1 LIYARA
7 SNHGLF
13 TLSCHRAGCLYSP
26 NDSLT
31 LDIHHLVLIRK
42 EDNLTTNA
50 VSLAGTPAAS
60 PLGYFSWTFG
70 QGARDPYYII
80 VIIYIFYPYFSNTVV
95 GDPVQGQA
103 LIGYI
108 TAAAGLLLA
117 VAAPFLGAIAD
128 KDGRRKPW
136 ILGTVAIMSIGA
148 FCLWFIQPHGQGLS
162 LGLSLLILFV
172 IKICFTV
179 SEVFHN
185 AMLPSLAPA
194 NRVGLVSGLAYSLGN
209 VGGLVLMLF
218 VLLAFSLPGTQ
229 AWAFLPD
236 SPLFGIDQS
245 AHEHNRIVG
254 PIAGLWMLLFT
265 LPVLLFTP
273 DGKAS
278 PFPLWQVAKEGVQDV
293 IQTLKHVRHYSN
305 IARYLLARMFFID
318 GMVGVLTFGGVYASG
333 TFGWDTTTLL
343 IFGLCSSASAMIG
356 AYLGGRLDDK
366 VGSIRALQI
375 AISTSA
381 VVLLTLVSVQPD
393 TILYF
398 IEVGSEPVWDSPYFA
413 TLPEIFYFATNQI
426 FAMFFVT
433 GLSASRTLMA
443 RIAPP
448 ERITQFFGLFALS
461 ATATAFLAPLLV
473 ATATSIFESQRI
485 GFASLA
491 VLMIIGAVMLL
502 KVKEEQ
508 ATVAS

>member
-1 LIYARA
+1 M
-7 SNHGLF
+7 N
-13 TLSCHRAGCLYSP
+13 
-26 NDSLT
+26 
-31 LDIHHLVLIRK
+31 
-42 EDNLTTNA
+42 TNT

-70 QGARDPYYII
+70 QAARDPYYIM

-95 GDPVQGQA
+95 GDPIRGQA

-108 TAAAGLLLA
+108 TATAGLLLA
-117 VAAPFLGAIAD
+117 ITAPFLGAIAD

-136 ILGTVAIMSIGA
+136 LVGTISVMALGA
-148 FCLWFIQPHGQGLS
+148 FSLWFIEPNNQGLS
-162 LGLSLLILFV
+162 LTLSLLILFV
-172 IKICFTV
+172 IKVCFTV

-185 AMLPSLAPA
+185 AMLPSIAPA
-194 NRVGLVSGLAYSLGN
+194 NRIGLISGLAFSLGN
-209 VGGLVLMLF
+209 IGGLLIMLF
-218 VLLAFSLPGTQ
+218 VLLAFAMPGTQ
-229 AWAFLPD
+229 PWSFLPD
-236 SPLFGIDQS
+236 APLFGIDQA
-245 AHEHNRIVG
+245 AHEHDRIVG
-254 PIAGLWMLLFT
+254 PIAGVWMILFT

-278 PFPLWQVAKEGVQDV
+278 SSPMWQLAREGVADV
-293 IQTLKHVRHYSN
+293 MQTLKHVRHYSN

-343 IFGLCSSASAMIG
+343 IFGLCTSGSAMFG
-356 AYLGGRLDDK
+356 AYIGGRLDDR

-375 AISTSA
+375 AITTSSI
-381 VVLLTLVSVQPD
+381 VLLTLVSVQPD

-398 IEVGSEPVWDSPYFA
+398 VEVGTEPVWNSPYFS
-413 TLPEIFYFATNQI
+413 TLPELFYFGTNQV

-448 ERITQFFGLFALS
+448 EMATQFFGLFALS
-461 ATATAFLAPLLV
+461 ATVTAFLAPLLV
-473 ATATSIFESQRI
+473 ATATDLFESQRI

-491 VLMIIGAVMLL
+491 ILMVIGAVMLL

-508 ATVAS
+508 ATVAGSAESN